1 MFCMLMRLAQQFFCR
16 AQLRMTTLL
25 VVDALKSITY
35 AFLLG
40 QNVAHQPGDAW
51 LDAVVTLATTVAAPE
66 LVMSCLEARACSV
79 LCRPAVRAARA
90 RAWARSW
97 APLTC
102 KTACTLS

>member
-1 MFCMLMRLAQQFFCR
+1 LHALAATQQPFGR
-16 AQLRMTTLL
+16 AQLRITTLL

-40 QNVAHQPGDAW
+40 QRVAHQPGDAW
-51 LDAVVTLATTVAAPE
+51 LDAAVTLATTVAAPE
-66 LVMSCLEARACSV
+66 LVMSCLEARARSV
-79 LCRPAVRAARA
+79 LCRAAARGA
-90 RAWARSW
+90 RACAWARSW